1 MRKSIEFRENELQE
15 KVNNAENKL
24 EQKIKHRIEEIYDSH
39 IHLDYLKQNLIYLE
53 DRTRRVSQTCTQ
65 FTH

>member
-1 MRKSIEFRENELQE
+1 MRKRIELRENELQE

-24 EQKIKHRIEEIYDSH
+24 EQKIKHRIEEIYDSN

-65 FTH
+65 FSL

>member
-24 EQKIKHRIEEIYDSH
+24 EQKIKHRIEEIYDSN
-39 IHLDYLKQNLIYLE
+39 IHLDYLKQNLICLE
-53 DRTRRVSQTCTQ
+53 DRTRTVSQTCTQ

>member
-24 EQKIKHRIEEIYDSH
+24 EQKIKHRIEEIYDSN

-65 FTH
+65 FTL

>member
-24 EQKIKHRIEEIYDSH
+24 EQKIKHRIEEIYDSN